1 VSDPAQKPRGVPS
14 LAVFPWLAGHRHGTA
29 GESAAFVVEETL
41 VDRIKWTT
49 FARVGL
55 LTAVLALAVAM
66 DIGVG
71 PRPLTTMPETTLY
84 RLTTTFYALSF
95 FFLLATQ
102 LLRNSP
108 RIGYLSAASMAVD
121 MLLAISLVAVTD
133 GVKSLFVF
141 AFLIAVLNSALLL
154 YRAGAMVAASLST
167 VALTIMAAMELGWL
181 PWSLAAVR
189 VAYLRGLAE
198 SPPMALYEM
207 AAQLFVQISAVW
219 ATAFLS
225 AHLVLELDR
234 ARLRNLAQR
243 RELASLRVRYG
254 DVVSSLPDGLLT
266 VSPTGIISSINP
278 AGLEILGLSA
288 AAVVGMPLLG
298 VLPELADLEPA
309 GQDPGLRRRGA
320 SYTRELARDCGA
332 AGAQILACRVVRLH
346 DPHAAADTLVLYR
359 DMTEVRAREEAHRNR
374 ERLAGIGSM
383 AATVAHEIRNP
394 LASISGAV
402 QMLQGSGEL
411 TETDKQ
417 LMAIVVRE
425 THQLSDWISEFL
437 DFARPRPVQ
446 MERCDLRAIAQ
457 ETLDACRSD
466 EHFTAGEI
474 DVGPLQ
480 GVEPGSDFTLMADHH
495 LVRQTVWNLLVNAAQ
510 AVLSVEKRIVNVHL
524 SPRPDTIELV
534 VEDSGHGVDTEDV
547 AHVFE
552 PFYTTKGEGTGLGLA
567 TVARHVAAHRGR
579 IEVGRSSLG
588 GARFVLTLPRQPGG
602 EAAFALG
609 AARSEADSSG
619 PESATPTYAI

>member
-1 VSDPAQKPRGVPS
+1 MSEPVQKHRHSPS
-14 LAVFPWLAGHRHGTA
+14 TAVFPWLSAHGAA

-71 PRPLTTMPETTLY
+71 PRPLTAVPETTLY
-84 RLTTTFYALSF
+84 RLTTTFYLLSF

-108 RIGYLSAASMAVD
+108 RIRYLTAASMAVD
-121 MLLAISLVAVTD
+121 LLLAISLVAVTD

-141 AFLIAVLNSALLL
+141 AFLIAVLNAALLA
-154 YRAGAMVAASLST
+154 YRAGAMVAAAVSS

-181 PWSLAAVR
+181 PWSLAGVR
-189 VAYLRGLAE
+189 VAYLRGLAD
-198 SPPMALYEM
+198 SPPMPLYEM
-207 AAQLFVQISAVW
+207 AAQLLVQISAVW

-225 AHLVLELDR
+225 SHLVLELDR
-234 ARLRNLAQR
+234 ARMRNLAQR

-266 VSPTGIISSINP
+266 VSPAGIISSINP
-278 AGLEILGLSA
+278 AGLEILGLGA
-288 AAVVGMPLLG
+288 AAVVGMPLPD
-298 VLPELADLEPA
+298 VLPELADLDPNEPT
-309 GQDPGLRRRGA
+309 LRRRGA
-320 SYTRELARDCGA
+320 TYTRELGRQRGV

-346 DPHAAADTLVLYR
+346 DPHAAADTLVLFR

-411 TETDKQ
+411 SETDRQ

-425 THQLSDWISEFL
+425 THQLSAWISEFL

-446 MERCDLRAIAQ
+446 MERCDLRAIVQ
-457 ETLDACRSD
+457 ETLDACSRD
-466 EHFTAGEI
+466 PHFTEGEI
-474 DVGPLQ
+474 EVRALQ
-480 GVEPGSDFTLMADHH
+480 WLDEDGDFSLVADHH
-495 LVRQTVWNLLVNAAQ
+495 LVRQAVWNLLVNAAQ
-510 AVLSVEKRIVNVHL
+510 AVMSVERRVVDVHL
-524 SPRPDTIELV
+524 SQRPDALELV
-534 VEDSGHGVDTEDV
+534 VEDSGQGVDTEDV

-579 IEVGRSSLG
+579 VEVGRSGLG
-588 GARFVLTLPRQPGG
+588 GARFVLTLPRLPGG
-602 EAAFALG
+602 EAAFAAGGPRSDNG
-609 AARSEADSSG
+609 AELPG
-619 PESATPTYAI
+619 TVTPTYAI